1 MKKEIYYL
9 LHIKILLDKEEQH
22 GELLLHMKLKKNKK
36 FKILLYI
43 YIDSKI
49 LRSFIIL

>member
-36 FKILLYI
+36 FKILLY
-43 YIDSKI
+43 
-49 LRSFIIL
+49 FI